1 MMASWG
7 FLTNHARVLLCVAH
21 DPGMRLRDIAARL
34 DITERSAHGIITDL
48 TAAGYLVKQ
57 KDGRRNRYQIQ
68 AHLPLP
74 EPASRDRTVGEVL
87 ALLTGNDRPG
97 IELPPASD
105 ANGRRATQAGLE
117 TPPMPG
123 RQADGAGSA
132 ACARRLRPE
141 AARVRL
147 QIRTIG
153 WLAGNAPALLE
164 WWCPGTE
171 GSEGRGRAVREGGP
185 GREAADELPPRRR
198 ADPDLLQRA
207 AGRQA
212 VRSGQ

>member
-1 MMASWG
+1 MASWG
-7 FLTNHARVLLCVAH
+7 FLTNHARVLLCIAH

-123 RQADGAGSA
+123 RQADVAQRRILPRNTPGTHLILKRLPVRHDQQPTIYSSNILLVSN
-132 ACARRLRPE
+132 CEYRLR
-141 AARVRL
+141 AA
-147 QIRTIG
+147 
-153 WLAGNAPALLE
+153 
-164 WWCPGTE
+164 PGT
-171 GSEGRGRAVREGGP
+171 GH
-185 GREAADELPPRRR
+185 
-198 ADPDLLQRA
+198 
-207 AGRQA
+207 
-212 VRSGQ
+212 RSCRPERVMFSA